1 MKFLVQCVFAT
12 SLFCAV
18 AAVSYTT
25 YTDASC
31 ATAVAAT
38 SAAPNPIVVGLNS
51 CVKIA
56 GTNPIEYQKIHACA
70 DPGKVA
76 GALYSDSSC
85 STKQA
90 DSDFDYDVGKCIAI
104 RGGTS
109 QKLTC
114 APASSLSVAFLA
126 VFASMLAVC
135 MF

>member
-1 MKFLVQCVFAT
+1 MKFLVQGVFAT

-25 YTDASC
+25 YTDVSC

-38 SAAPNPIVVGLNS
+38 SAAPNPTVVGLNS

-56 GTNPIEYQKIHACA
+56 GTNNYQKINACA

-76 GALYSDSSC
+76 GATYSDSSC
-85 STKQA
+85 STKKA
-90 DSDFDYDVGKCIAI
+90 DTDFSYDVGKCIATE
-104 RGGTS
+104 GGGS

-135 MF
+135 VF

>member
-18 AAVSYTT
+18 AAVSYTS

-38 SAAPNPIVVGLNS
+38 TAAPNPEVVGLNS

-56 GTNPIEYQKIHACA
+56 GAANNFQKIHACA

-76 GALYSDSSC
+76 GARYSDSSC
-85 STKQA
+85 STKKA
-90 DSDFDYDVGKCIAI
+90 DTDFDLDVGKCIPSE
-104 RGGTS
+104 GGGS

>member
-18 AAVSYTT
+18 AAVSYTS

-38 SAAPNPIVVGLNS
+38 TAAPNPEVVGLNS
-51 CVKIA
+51 CVKVA
-56 GTNPIEYQKIHACA
+56 GGDYQKIHACA
-70 DPGKVA
+70 DTGKVA

-85 STKQA
+85 STKRA
-90 DSDFDYDVGKCIAI
+90 DSDFEFDVGKC
-104 RGGTS
+104 RQVVGGGS